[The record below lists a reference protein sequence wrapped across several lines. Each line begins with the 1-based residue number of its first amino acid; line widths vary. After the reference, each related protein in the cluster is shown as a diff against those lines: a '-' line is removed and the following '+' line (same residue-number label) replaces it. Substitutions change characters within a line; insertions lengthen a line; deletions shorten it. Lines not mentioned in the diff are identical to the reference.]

1 MKLLEIIQNFII
13 GVSLLILSFL
23 PLWTAF
29 GDENIFLTG
38 VLYRISFGAVFL
50 VMLIRPLADIFPN
63 QLWLRRLVIL
73 RKSFGIFSAS
83 IIIGFMVGKIIPLHS
98 NYLLSIFTLEYWSF
112 KNYIFFAHLSD
123 LTGLI
128 LLVTSNNLSMALLK
142 HNWKKIQRLAYVY
155 FYSAGIYEVFVLDN
169 DFSLWAMVI
178 ITIVTITAFILNFR
192 KRKV

>member
-1 MKLLEIIQNFII
+1 MKTLRIFQNFII
-13 GVSLLILSFL
+13 GVSLLIISFL

-29 GDENIFLTG
+29 GDENIFLTS

-50 VMLIRPLADIFPN
+50 VMLIRPLADIFRK
-63 QLWLRRLVIL
+63 QLWLRKLVIL

-83 IIIGFMVGKIIPLHS
+83 IIIGFMFGKIIPLHS

-123 LTGLI
+123 ITGLI
-128 LLVTSNNLSMALLK
+128 LLVTSNNFSMILLK
-142 HNWKKIQRLAYVY
+142 RNWKRIQRLAYVY
-155 FYSAGIYEVFVLDN
+155 FYSAGIYETYNLESKL
-169 DFSLWAMVI
+169 SLWAMVI
-178 ITIVTITAFILNFR
+178 ITIVTITAFILNLR